1 LAGADD
7 IAEAEA
13 DAEPEAFL
21 VAFFEA
27 AEAAAEADAGAEAIA
42 DAEADAD
49 ADGLAIAEAA
59 IREIASA
66 VRILDILVSFYQR
79 LMSIQLNLHP

>member
-1 LAGADD
+1 MAGADD

-13 DAEPEAFL
+13 DAEALCL

-42 DAEADAD
+42 DAEADAE

-66 VRILDILVSFYQR
+66 VRILDMLVSFYQR

>member
-1 LAGADD
+1 
-7 IAEAEA
+7 
-13 DAEPEAFL
+13 L

-42 DAEADAD
+42 EAEAEAD

-59 IREIASA
+59 IMEIARA
-66 VRILDILVSFYQR
+66 VRILDMLVSFFIR
-79 LMSIQLNLHP
+79 D